1 MRAIRF
7 LLLIVS
13 LSLLPSSQGASSA
26 KSLSA
31 TFAGLARHPVGTAE
45 PLRSCGTP
53 TDHLLRT
60 QLAVGQVMADGEP
73 LRADQFPRFLTPTH
87 AGSFGFDGFA
97 VLGDYETVTF
107 ERRDPSQ
114 ASSVTVETWTRT
126 GTSSIAGQLV
136 SIFRPV
142 WPAEVLRVVLADQRW
157 GVDRP
162 YLFWGHVVAPGT
174 TRQPIYLQLVPPN
187 LPPSEVVRISDTV
200 QFASH
205 AVNLWIP
212 DFGDARVQGGDGE
225 WDLRV
230 VATTF
235 YQHFADAYE
244 TLVVVTQSRE
254 LTNPLGF
261 HRIVRNDVAGI
272 DLELFDDTA
281 QYGSASV
288 LQGVEVFPSPRW
300 EENSTILHQQAHQWG
315 EYTGAWAAAGIV
327 RCGDAPATH
336 TPLITPGAVMAG
348 AVLEAT
354 RRVGDSTTL
363 GSRYVIER
371 TLPTIQYNPLTLYRM
386 ALIGSAKLPAY
397 QVSRTSGSSGL
408 TAVVCRTTA

>member
-1 MRAIRF
+1 MQ
-7 LLLIVS
+7 LIS
-13 LSLLPSSQGASSA
+13 
-26 KSLSA
+26 
-31 TFAGLARHPVGTAE
+31 
-45 PLRSCGTP
+45 
-53 TDHLLRT
+53 
-60 QLAVGQVMADGEP
+60 
-73 LRADQFPRFLTPTH
+73 
-87 AGSFGFDGFA
+87 
-97 VLGDYETVTF
+97 
-107 ERRDPSQ
+107 
-114 ASSVTVETWTRT
+114 
-126 GTSSIAGQLV
+126 
-136 SIFRPV
+136 
-142 WPAEVLRVVLADQRW
+142 
-157 GVDRP
+157 
-162 YLFWGHVVAPGT
+162 
-174 TRQPIYLQLVPPN
+174 
-187 LPPSEVVRISDTV
+187 
-200 QFASH
+200 
-205 AVNLWIP
+205 WIP

-300 EENSTILHQQAHQWG
+300 AENSKILHQQAHQWG

-327 RCGDAPATH
+327 RWGDAPATH

-354 RRVGDSTTL
+354 RRAGDSTTL

-386 ALIGSAKLPAY
+386 ALIGSAELPAY

>member
-7 LLLIVS
+7 LLLIAS
-13 LSLLPSSQGASSA
+13 LALLASSQGASSA
-26 KSLSA
+26 QSLSA
-31 TFAGLARHPVGTAE
+31 AFADLARHPVWTAE

-53 TDHLLRT
+53 TDYLLRT
-60 QLAVGQVMADGEP
+60 QLAVGQPIADGEP

-126 GTSSIAGQLV
+126 RTSSIAGRLV

-142 WPAEVLRVVLADQRW
+142 WQAELLGVALAGQRW

-162 YLFWGHVVAPGT
+162 YLFWGYVVAPGT
-174 TRQPIYLQLVPPN
+174 TRQPVYLQLAPPN

-212 DFGDARVQGGDGE
+212 DFGDARVQGSDVE
-225 WDLRV
+225 WDLRA

-244 TLVVVTQSRE
+244 TLAVVTQSRE
-254 LTNPLGF
+254 LTNALGF
-261 HRIVRNDVAGI
+261 HRNVRNGVAGI
-272 DLELFDDTA
+272 GLELFDDTA

-300 EENSTILHQQAHQWG
+300 AENSTMLHQQAHQWG
-315 EYTGAWAAAGIV
+315 EYSGAWAAAGIV
-327 RCGDAPATH
+327 RLGDAPATH
-336 TPLITPGAVMAG
+336 TPLLAPGAVMAG
-348 AVLEAT
+348 AVPRGDT
-354 RRVGDSTTL
+354 PRRRVDDL
-363 GSRYVIER
+363 GVAPCYRANTADDPMQPSHLVPYGVDWQCGAAY
-371 TLPTIQYNPLTLYRM
+371 LPGVRGPG
-386 ALIGSAKLPAY
+386 AVPA
-397 QVSRTSGSSGL
+397 
-408 TAVVCRTTA
+408 